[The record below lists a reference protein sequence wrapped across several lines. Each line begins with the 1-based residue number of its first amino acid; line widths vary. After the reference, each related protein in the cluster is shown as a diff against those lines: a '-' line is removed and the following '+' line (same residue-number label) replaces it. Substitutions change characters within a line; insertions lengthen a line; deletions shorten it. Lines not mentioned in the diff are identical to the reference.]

1 MRKGYF
7 ISNAQ
12 RKIMRKIVGPLA
24 LLMSVAGAGSAIAE
38 SARVDFNG
46 TVAAIPCVVDGQ
58 SSVDVDMGNIQASL
72 LDSSIVSPWVNFQIK
87 VKNCPA
93 ISAVTAT
100 VSGTVDTVI
109 PALYKNFGSASNTA
123 LQLANMDTSAFI
135 SPVVPT
141 TTALV
146 NPDRTAVFNLAVRA
160 YRVVAQG
167 TIPGTINTVL
177 QVNFTYQ

>member
-1 MRKGYF
+1 
-7 ISNAQ
+7 
-12 RKIMRKIVGPLA
+12 MRKIVGPLA
-24 LLMSVAGAGSAIAE
+24 LLMSVAGTGNANAE

-46 TVAAIPCVVDGQ
+46 SVAAIPCVVDGQ
-58 SSVDVDMGNIQASL
+58 NSVDVDLGNIQASL

-87 VKNCPA
+87 LKNCPA

-100 VSGTVDTVI
+100 VSGTANTVMTG
-109 PALYKNFGSASNTA
+109 LYKNFGTATNTA

-141 TTALV
+141 TTAPV
-146 NPDRTAVFNLAVRA
+146 NPDRTAVFNLAARA
-160 YRVVAQG
+160 YSVVPQS